1 MKFYEVTLNTPYCG
15 TESIEYI
22 SAETQRD
29 AEERAEEMLQIH
41 AEGYEYLVTGWDG
54 ERFDD
59 EEKMEMALEN
69 YHADCSF
76 ELKEI
81 SEEEFNEG

>member
-1 MKFYEVTLNTPYCG
+1 MKFYKVTLDTPYCG
-15 TESIEYI
+15 TESTEYI

-29 AEERAEEMLQIH
+29 AEEQAGEMLQAH

-54 ERFDD
+54 EYFDD
-59 EEKMEMALEN
+59 EEEMEMALEN

-76 ELKEI
+76 ELEEI